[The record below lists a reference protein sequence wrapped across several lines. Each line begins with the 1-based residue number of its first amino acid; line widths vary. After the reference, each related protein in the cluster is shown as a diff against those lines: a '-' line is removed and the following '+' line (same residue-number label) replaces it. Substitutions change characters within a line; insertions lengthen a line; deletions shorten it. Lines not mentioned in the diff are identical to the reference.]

1 MLVVSRKMGQYWKKE
16 TLNFLI
22 SYRWNKYLSTKFY
35 SFLLG
40 KNINLPVAK
49 KKKIRIKI
57 IEIIVKIRK
66 NIRTDYFNKL
76 HNSDKLCPI

>member
-49 KKKIRIKI
+49 KKKEK
-57 IEIIVKIRK
+57 K
-66 NIRTDYFNKL
+66 NKDQNNWNHCKNKKKY
-76 HNSDKLCPI
+76 SDGLF